1 MKSHLLDDCVSR
13 YIKISLQSVY
23 YSNSLQGD
31 YDLCESCLTNILLP
45 AKTLD
50 RMNLVVFAK
59 LTFVIIVIIANS
71 SNFSS
76 KRLYNREPLVNN

>member
-76 KRLYNREPLVNN
+76 EAI